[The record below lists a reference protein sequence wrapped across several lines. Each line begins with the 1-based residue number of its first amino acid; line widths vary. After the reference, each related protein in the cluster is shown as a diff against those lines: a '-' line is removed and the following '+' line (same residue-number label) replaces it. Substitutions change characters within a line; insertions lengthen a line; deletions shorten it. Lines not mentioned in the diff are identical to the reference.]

1 MKGVRREKMTALAW
15 LAILSFEILNLRNK
29 DDDGDGGMV
38 HISIFINLKKQS
50 KDTAAAISPT
60 IRKVGRLIK

>member
-1 MKGVRREKMTALAW
+1 MYLQERE
-15 LAILSFEILNLRNK
+15 
-29 DDDGDGGMV
+29 DDSDGLVG
-38 HISIFINLKKQS
+38 ISIFLNLKKQS